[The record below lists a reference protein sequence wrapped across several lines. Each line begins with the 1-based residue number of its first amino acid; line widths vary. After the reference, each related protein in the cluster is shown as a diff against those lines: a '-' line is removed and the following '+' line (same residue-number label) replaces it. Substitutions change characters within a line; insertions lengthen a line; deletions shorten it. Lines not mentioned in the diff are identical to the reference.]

1 MYIKPIKIGDIELE
15 NNVILAPMAGITD
28 LSYRKIC
35 KKYGKPGLVCTEMVS
50 SKGLYYNDKKTE
62 KLLNMSGEKRP
73 VSAQIFGNDPIIMA
87 EAAKKIEK
95 QTDIIDINMGCP
107 APKVVKNNEGSKLLL
122 DGELIY
128 KIVSE
133 VKKTIEKPLTV
144 KIRTGWDREN
154 IVAPEIAKIIEEAG
168 ADLITVHGRTREDF
182 YSGQVDLE
190 TIKKVKET
198 VKIPVIGNGDIRTSE
213 DARKMFESTGV
224 DGIMIG
230 RGILGEPWK
239 LKEII
244 DGLEGNTNPIEITPK
259 EKLEVIKEH
268 YRLAI
273 EEKGEYVG
281 VREMRKHICWYLKN
295 LKNSTQIRQRINTEE
310 DKEKVIAILEEYFE
324 NM

>member
-273 EEKGEYVG
+273 EEKGDYVG

-295 LKNSTQIRQRINTEE
+295 LKNSTQIRQMINTEE

>member
-133 VKKTIEKPLTV
+133 VKITIEKPLTV

-244 DGLEGNTNPIEITPK
+244 YGLEGNTNPIEITPK

-310 DKEKVIAILEEYFE
+310 DKEKVIEILEEYFE